1 MTLLDRYLVRR
12 FMMTLLKV
20 LVALILLVSV
30 IDLVATRQEDISKY
44 QIPWHVVLL
53 YYVTFVP
60 TILFEYQAAA
70 VSVLI
75 SGLMVLGNAAQHN
88 EITALL
94 AGGVSLGRIARAP
107 VVMAMVIAVAVF
119 FFQES
124 YGVRASEIHAGVKNG
139 YFSKVSGQSRF
150 GVSWTNLGEGWTC
163 HVLKFN
169 ERANSG
175 QDVFLH
181 SIHEDRIEE
190 IRAKRIFW
198 DDKQSRWLLE
208 DGRWVVFDRSRQ
220 WETAAQRITQCA
232 APFTESPSAL
242 FALSKPAQAK
252 TTGQLAADIERARR
266 LGIPV
271 QEPLVNYHLKFSQ
284 PALCFVIIW
293 LAFPFAMKLR
303 RGGIMLG
310 FGVSIGVAM
319 AYLLVFAVSV
329 GLGYMGKL
337 PPWVAAWVASV
348 LFLTVGIILF
358 RRTPT

>member
-124 YGVRASEIHAGVKNG
+124 YGVRASEIHAGVKNE
-139 YFSKVSGQSRF
+139 YFSKVSG
-150 GVSWTNLGEGWTC
+150 
-163 HVLKFN
+163 
-169 ERANSG
+169 
-175 QDVFLH
+175 
-181 SIHEDRIEE
+181 
-190 IRAKRIFW
+190 
-198 DDKQSRWLLE
+198 
-208 DGRWVVFDRSRQ
+208 
-220 WETAAQRITQCA
+220 
-232 APFTESPSAL
+232 
-242 FALSKPAQAK
+242 
-252 TTGQLAADIERARR
+252 
-266 LGIPV
+266 
-271 QEPLVNYHLKFSQ
+271 
-284 PALCFVIIW
+284 
-293 LAFPFAMKLR
+293 
-303 RGGIMLG
+303 
-310 FGVSIGVAM
+310 
-319 AYLLVFAVSV
+319 
-329 GLGYMGKL
+329 
-337 PPWVAAWVASV
+337 
-348 LFLTVGIILF
+348 
-358 RRTPT
+358 